1 MKTSSKT
8 KASFENV
15 SQGERVYRLASSLI
29 LLSAV
34 LVGIVTVPMAM
45 FAVTVIS
52 IFFGIT
58 AIMSI
63 DPFYSLVERLTQP
76 SSVRPHR
83 SGQTYA

>member
-1 MKTSSKT
+1 MNTSSKT
-8 KASFENV
+8 NASFENV

-45 FAVTVIS
+45 FAVTVVS
-52 IFFGIT
+52 IFLGIT
-58 AIMSI
+58 AIMSL
-63 DPFYSLVERLTQP
+63 DPLYSLVERLTP
-76 SSVRPHR
+76 RVSPAHHR